1 MDTVKFDEKSLSRYP
16 MASYFS
22 DVEAFGK
29 RNGPLFERP
38 VLLFCC
44 LSSNYLR
51 QHFFPA
57 PPEYWVHW

>member
-1 MDTVKFDEKSLSRYP
+1 

-22 DVEAFGK
+22 AVEAFGK

-38 VLLFCC
+38 VSLFCC